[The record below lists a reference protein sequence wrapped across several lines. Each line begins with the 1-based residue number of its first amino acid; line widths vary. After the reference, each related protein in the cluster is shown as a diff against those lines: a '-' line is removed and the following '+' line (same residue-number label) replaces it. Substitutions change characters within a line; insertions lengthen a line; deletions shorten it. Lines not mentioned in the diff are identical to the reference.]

1 MQSVEAEAVAS
12 GNLDPEAWLVSDLPT
27 AELKKT
33 IKTVKGIGDYA
44 AENSRQ
50 LRVYI
55 NYLRR
60 KLEDDPA
67 KPRLIVTEPGVGY
80 RLQGS

>member
-1 MQSVEAEAVAS
+1 LQRV
-12 GNLDPEAWLVSDLPT
+12 W
-27 AELKKT
+27 
-33 IKTVKGIGDYA
+33 GDYA
-44 AENSRQ
+44 AENTPQ

-67 KPRLIVTEPGVGY
+67 HPRLIVTDPGVGY
-80 RLQGS
+80 RLKADPQPQPT